1 MKFSLKKK
9 LSLGFLL
16 TAIVSILIAVLISN
30 FMIGKKFNSYL
41 IDEHKTKVNN
51 IATIIGGLYDLQ
63 AGLSTSSKEEIL
75 RYSRAEELYIQV
87 KDAAGAIIFTS
98 GSLNSNHK
106 TMMGSMKNSMM
117 DSMNNSMMDNFSGIN
132 PGQYTEDI
140 YPLSKNNKQFG
151 TIVFGYY
158 GTSFLNAGALT
169 FKTTLNHSF
178 FLSAFIALIFGL
190 IVSILLSRQLSS
202 PLTKITDT
210 ANRMRNGDLEARSR
224 VVSKTTEIADLTT
237 SINYLAETLQKQEL
251 LRKRLTSDM
260 AHELRTPLTNLK
272 SHVEALL
279 DKVWEPTDAM
289 LQSFY
294 EEIQRLIKLVE
305 GLNDIAKLEQTNLN
319 LNKSRFNLSLEL
331 GKVLTSFEPLY
342 NSSNLKIH
350 SNLDPNVQVL
360 MDKDKL
366 KQVMYNLLSNSLKY
380 SKING
385 EVFLTLNS
393 KNHSITIEVKDNGI
407 GISKKDLPFIFERFY
422 RSDESRDKNA
432 GGAGIGL
439 TIVKAI
445 VEAHRGTI
453 SISSTLGE
461 GSTFILTF
469 PKSIL
474 SPDK

>member
-1 MKFSLKKK
+1 MKLSLTKK

-30 FMIGKKFNSYL
+30 SMIGKKFNSYL
-41 IDEHKTKVNN
+41 IDEHKTKVDN
-51 IATIIGGLYDLQ
+51 IATIIGGLYDTQ
-63 AGLSTSSKEEIL
+63 TGFSTSSKEEIL
-75 RYSRAEELYIQV
+75 RYSNAEELYIQV
-87 KDAAGAIIFTS
+87 KDAAGVTIFTS
-98 GSLNSNHK
+98 GNINSQHK
-106 TMMGSMKNSMM
+106 TMMGSMMNSMM
-117 DSMNNSMMDNFSGIN
+117 NNFSEIK
-132 PGQYTEDI
+132 PGQYTEDS
-140 YPLSKNNKQFG
+140 YPLSKNNKLFG
-151 TIVFGYY
+151 TVVFGYY
-158 GTSFLNAGALT
+158 GTSFLNEGALT

-190 IVSILLSRQLSS
+190 MVSLLLSKQISS
-202 PLTKITDT
+202 PLTKLTDT

-224 VVSKTTEIADLTT
+224 VVSKTKEIDDLTT

-251 LRKRLTSDM
+251 LRKRLTSDI

-272 SHVEALL
+272 SHVEAVL

-331 GKVLTSFEPLY
+331 EKILTSFEPLY
-342 NSSNLKIH
+342 NNLNIKIH
-350 SNLDPNVQVL
+350 SNLAADVEVL

-366 KQVMYNLLSNSLKY
+366 RQVMYNLLSNSLKY

-385 EVFLTLNS
+385 EVLLTLKAEN
-393 KNHSITIEVKDNGI
+393 NGINIEVKDDGI
-407 GISKKDLPFIFERFY
+407 GISPKDLPFIFERFY
-422 RSDESRDKNA
+422 RSDESRDKNT
-432 GGAGIGL
+432 GGSGIGL
-439 TIVKAI
+439 TIAKTI
-445 VEAHRGTI
+445 VEAHSGTI
-453 SISSTLGE
+453 SIRSILGE

-469 PKSIL
+469 PESTT
-474 SPDK
+474 SSDK